1 MSKYGNWQGIPR
13 EEILWHPTVDLEKCV
28 GCKECF
34 NFCSHKVYD
43 WDEEKNKT
51 KVVEPNYCVVGCSSC
66 MGLCPEGAISFPPLT
81 ILKNIKK
88 PQQERVRK

>member
-1 MSKYGNWQGIPR
+1 MGNYGEWKGIPR
-13 EEILWHPTVDLEKCV
+13 EKIPWYPTVDSEKCI

-51 KVVEPNYCVVGCSSC
+51 KVTEPYQCVVGCSTCS
-66 MGLCPEGAISFPPLT
+66 GLCNEKAISFPPLT
-81 ILKNIKK
+81 ILKDFTK
-88 PQQERVRK
+88 

>member
-1 MSKYGNWQGIPR
+1 MGKYGTWQGIPR
-13 EEILWHPTVDLEKCV
+13 EEIPWYPTVDLKKCI

-51 KVVEPNYCVVGCSSC
+51 KVDQPYYCVVGCSTCS
-66 MGLCPEGAISFPPLT
+66 GLCNVNAITFPPLT
-81 ILKNIKK
+81 ILKDFAK
-88 PQQERVRK
+88 